1 MADAILN
8 NNMSQSPAAQQP
20 IAPPQSQAA
29 PQWQPG
35 TGFGGIN
42 QKLQSNPWTNP
53 LTQQTQPNPITL
65 ASQQT
70 QPNPFQGTPWASQQT
85 QPNPWTP
92 PPQQTQPNPWTPP
105 PQQTQPNPTT
115 FAPITSVEQYGLG
128 GGGNPQQIQ
137 NFMSALNNVGAG
149 SNNAMMNAPPQQA
162 AQATNLYNGGPANTN
177 QAAVNTGS
185 YNPQIGG
192 YSGMG
197 DNNQSSGMS
206 AQFSNQQSGNNT
218 QQNNIIAT
226 TGGGLVNGANA
237 NNQSSNMQQLGN
249 IQQTASGMSNPQFG
263 NMQQFGNQQLMPAT
277 NNPASIVSDEKA
289 KQNIEDSG
297 KRDMTDFLSK
307 VGAHSYEYKDPKDNS
322 NTLSTTYTSPMA
334 QELAKTELG
343 KSAVEKRPDGKL
355 QINYGRLSG
364 VMLSAMST
372 LHDRLSQ
379 LEKK

>member
-53 LTQQTQPNPITL
+53 LTT
-65 ASQQT
+65 QQT

-85 QPNPWTP
+85 QPNPITLASQQTRLNPFQGTP
-92 PPQQTQPNPWTPP
+92 WASQQTQPNPWTPP
-105 PQQTQPNPTT
+105 PPNPTT

-185 YNPQIGG
+185 YNPQTGG

-206 AQFSNQQSGNNT
+206 AQFNNQQSG
-218 QQNNIIAT
+218 NNIIAT